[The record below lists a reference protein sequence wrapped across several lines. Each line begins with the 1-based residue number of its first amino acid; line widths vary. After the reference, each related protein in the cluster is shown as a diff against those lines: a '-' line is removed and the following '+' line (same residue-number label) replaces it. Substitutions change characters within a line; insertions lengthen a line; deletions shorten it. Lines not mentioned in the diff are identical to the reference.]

1 MPTVTHGE
9 YEWDEAKARRNVRA
23 HGITFLEAAT
33 VLLLVPYYSPE
44 HSVEEP
50 RYVIIGQSE
59 RSRLL
64 AVAYAVRRR
73 IRIIS
78 ARKVTPRERKSY
90 EESEKNSNNSDDRHD
105 PLAKEL
111 DFTKLERVGLGPGWS
126 QVPKHLRSPKHLR
139 EARAWL
145 NRKSRSAKPR
155 RAA

>member
-1 MPTVTHGE
+1 ML
-9 YEWDEAKARRNVRA
+9 AKLRRENEKAMRN
-23 HGITFLEAAT
+23 
-33 VLLLVPYYSPE
+33 
-44 HSVEEP
+44 
-50 RYVIIGQSE
+50 Q
-59 RSRLL
+59 
-64 AVAYAVRRR
+64 
-73 IRIIS
+73 
-78 ARKVTPRERKSY
+78 K
-90 EESEKNSNNSDDRHD
+90 KNSNNSDDRHD